1 MLRTLVDNKLEA
13 KKRMMVIATMA
24 EILHEKSNTF
34 EDSELSAQLAK
45 IYKDLINK
53 MVADF

>member
-1 MLRTLVDNKLEA
+1 MDNKIEA
-13 KKRMMVIATMA
+13 KKRLMMIATMA

-34 EDSELSAQLAK
+34 EDKKLSDQLDK
-45 IYKDLINK
+45 IFNDLNK